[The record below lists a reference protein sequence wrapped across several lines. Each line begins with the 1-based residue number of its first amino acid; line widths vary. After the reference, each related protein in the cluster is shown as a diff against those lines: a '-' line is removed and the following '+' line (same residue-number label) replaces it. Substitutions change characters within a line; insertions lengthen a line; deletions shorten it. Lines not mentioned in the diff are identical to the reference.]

1 MLGTS
6 CFASYAQWGTAPN
19 KKPSSHYSC
28 LKGQVA
34 TTATYHHPSW
44 HFQSPITHH
53 LTGHLKTLSPWL
65 AALQQEIE
73 VGMAAHW
80 RVFFVMCLL
89 PSVAL
94 IMQVWNSTLHQ
105 GSTSL
110 VPTFLQCGAWTSLQA
125 TKPTVHLLLGV
136 CLYNPEPCLN
146 CSLHVW

>member
-73 VGMAAHW
+73 VGMAG
-80 RVFFVMCLL
+80 VLCDVPF
-89 PSVAL
+89 AL
-94 IMQVWNSTLHQ
+94 CGTDHAGVEFNFAPGKYLIGANISAMWCMDQPAGHKANCAPCF
-105 GSTSL
+105 GC
-110 VPTFLQCGAWTSLQA
+110 VPIQ
-125 TKPTVHLLLGV
+125 P
-136 CLYNPEPCLN
+136 
-146 CSLHVW
+146 